1 MEVFTMEAVLIYSY
15 EGTQALLGAR
25 FYRLRARFQLFP
37 IALAFGV
44 ACVLLTRWM
53 DFHPGYLYGFVAGF
67 AFLGMEA
74 ETPRRWALLV
84 LAGSGAL
91 LAASLAAWGLAVPV
105 SGLAEDGLP
114 GASVLYGVLVAIFVA
129 GLEGLLFT
137 LVPLTFMDGSKVLAW
152 SRVVWG
158 VAFGLAAWLF
168 FHVLINPG
176 NAYLEAL
183 TSTKVLLMLG
193 TLAAY
198 DLLTVGTWL
207 FFRWYVRRPAP
218 ANPSR

>member
-105 SGLAEDGLP
+105 S
-114 GASVLYGVLVAIFVA
+114 
-129 GLEGLLFT
+129 
-137 LVPLTFMDGSKVLAW
+137 
-152 SRVVWG
+152 R
-158 VAFGLAAWLF
+158 
-168 FHVLINPG
+168 
-176 NAYLEAL
+176 
-183 TSTKVLLMLG
+183 
-193 TLAAY
+193 LAAY